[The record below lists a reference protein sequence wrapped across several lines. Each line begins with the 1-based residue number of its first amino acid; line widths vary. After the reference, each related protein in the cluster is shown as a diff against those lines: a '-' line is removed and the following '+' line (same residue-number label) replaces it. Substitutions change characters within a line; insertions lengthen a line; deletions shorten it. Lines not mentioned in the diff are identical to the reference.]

1 MRRGIS
7 SLTIISHVQ
16 PPLGP
21 LASTKGK
28 IKKVLLTSY
37 ECFCAVQVNF
47 ERFLS
52 LFWL

>member
-1 MRRGIS
+1 MRRGIFC
-7 SLTIISHVQ
+7 LTIISHVQ

-21 LASTKGK
+21 LAS
-28 IKKVLLTSY
+28 INLKVLESKIGY
-37 ECFCAVQVNF
+37 ECFCVVQVNF